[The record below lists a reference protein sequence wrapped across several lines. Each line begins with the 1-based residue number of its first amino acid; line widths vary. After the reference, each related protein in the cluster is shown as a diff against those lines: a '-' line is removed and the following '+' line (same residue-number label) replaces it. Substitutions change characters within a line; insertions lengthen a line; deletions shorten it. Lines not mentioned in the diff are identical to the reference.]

1 MKQLT
6 IAIDGFSSCGKSTL
20 AKALAR
26 KLNFIFIDSGAMYRA
41 VTLYAL
47 RNDFILGRHI
57 DEAKIIASL
66 PYIDIRFE
74 LDSHTARPEV
84 ILNDEN
90 VEKAIRSMEV
100 SSYVSPVAAIP
111 EVRYKL
117 VNLQREMG
125 KFGGVVMDG
134 RDIGSVVFPDAEL
147 KLFLTA
153 DPEVRV
159 QRRYRELL
167 SKGEQTTP
175 EQVRKNLQERDLKDS
190 TRAESPLIRTADAIE
205 VDNSHLD
212 QDEQLE
218 LILKLIGEKFNIN
231 R

>member
-6 IAIDGFSSCGKSTL
+6 IAIDGYSSCGKSTL

-26 KLNFIFIDSGAMYRA
+26 SLNFVFVDSGSMYRA

-47 RNDFILGRHI
+47 RNDFILGKHI
-57 DEAKIIASL
+57 DEQKIIASL
-66 PYIDIRFE
+66 PNIEIHFE
-74 LDSHTARPEV
+74 LNEHKKPE
-84 ILNDEN
+84 IFLNNEN
-90 VEKAIRSMEV
+90 VEDEIRRMEV

-117 VNLQREMG
+117 VNLQRDMG

-153 DPEVRV
+153 DPDTRA
-159 QRRYRELL
+159 QRRYLELKE
-167 SKGEQTTP
+167 KGLKVP
-175 EQVRKNLQERDLKDS
+175 LDDIKKNLAERDYKDS
-190 TRAESPLIRTADAIE
+190 HRSESPLMKTPDAIE
-205 VDNSHLD
+205 IDNTDMSE
-212 QDEQLE
+212 DEQLQ
-218 LILKLIGEKFNIN
+218 LILKIIQDRFNFN
-231 R
+231 K